1 MYNLNIY
8 YKMPS
13 ITYSFLKK
21 LKDSYKNYSCFIE
34 TGTYKGD
41 TIYGVEP
48 YFKKLYTIEFSENYY
63 NDVKKKYTGNK
74 INFILGDSSIVFKT
88 LLPTITDKCI
98 FFLDGHWSG
107 EDTGHA
113 EKDCPLEEEITHIN
127 NLFQNKAIIII
138 DDFRLFG
145 RKINEDWSQIN
156 KENLLNSLK
165 SRINDV
171 YHLDSQLAKDDRLII
186 HINAKES

>member
-1 MYNLNIY
+1 
-8 YKMPS
+8 MPS

-34 TGTYKGD
+34 TGTYKGY
-41 TIYGVEP
+41 TIYRVEP

-127 NLFQNKAIIII
+127 DLFKNKAIIII

>member
-21 LKDSYKNYSCFIE
+21 LKDSYKNYPCFIE

-127 NLFQNKAIIII
+127 DLFQNKAIIII

>member
-1 MYNLNIY
+1 
-8 YKMPS
+8 MPS

-21 LKDSYKNYSCFIE
+21 LKKSYKNYPCFIE
-34 TGTYKGD
+34 TGTYQGD
-41 TIYGVEP
+41 TTFGVEP
-48 YFKKLYTIEFSENYY
+48 YFEKLHTIEYSETYY
-63 NDVKKKYTGNK
+63 NNTKKKYTGNK

-127 NLFQNKAIIII
+127 DLFQNEAIIII

-145 RKINEDWSQIN
+145 RKLNEDWSQIN

-165 SRINDV
+165 SRINNI